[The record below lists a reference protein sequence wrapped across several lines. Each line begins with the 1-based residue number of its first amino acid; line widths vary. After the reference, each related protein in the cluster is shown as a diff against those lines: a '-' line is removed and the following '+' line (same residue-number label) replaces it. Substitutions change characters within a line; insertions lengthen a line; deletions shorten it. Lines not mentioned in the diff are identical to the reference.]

1 MVAIQGTTL
10 HLILWGLGLVAYLVG
25 RARSV
30 TRDTGLPED
39 EVERS
44 EQLQLG
50 SVQTGVQRAKHR
62 RGLRIRT
69 GVKADAFVK
78 ALREGRWEQ
87 VTTEGDYQRIAETF
101 QTAVER
107 NAAGFLIGFAL
118 PGRPTRV
125 VWVDVLV
132 IPAGFLS
139 LRELSPNV
147 TPGTKAFDMRVSG
160 FAFVENP
167 DAEASELRP
176 TRFAE
181 RPWFLTEYPG
191 RVSWTELRQAAE
203 RPG

>member
-1 MVAIQGTTL
+1 MVVQGITL
-10 HLILWGLGLVAYLVG
+10 HLVLWGLGLVAYLVG

-44 EQLQLG
+44 EQLRPG
-50 SVQTGVQRAKHR
+50 SVQTRVQRPKYR
-62 RGLRIRT
+62 RGLGIRA

-87 VTTEGDYQRIAETF
+87 VTTEGDYERIAETF

-107 NAAGFLIGFAL
+107 NAPGFLIGFAL
-118 PGRPTRV
+118 TGHPTRV

-132 IPAGFLS
+132 IPAGFAS
-139 LRELSPNV
+139 PGELSPNV
-147 TPGTKAFDMRVSG
+147 APGTRAFDMRVSG

-167 DAEASELRP
+167 YAEASELRP
-176 TRFAE
+176 ARFAE

-191 RVSWTELRQAAE
+191 RVSWTELRQATE